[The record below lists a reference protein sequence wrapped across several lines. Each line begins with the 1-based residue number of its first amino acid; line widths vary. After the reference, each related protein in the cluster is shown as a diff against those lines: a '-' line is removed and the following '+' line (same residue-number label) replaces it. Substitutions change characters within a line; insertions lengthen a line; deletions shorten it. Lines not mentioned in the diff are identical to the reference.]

1 MANTNDFELC
11 KTYIIYYIQTIQ
23 TQLKQCQIELT
34 KQSQS
39 CPITKLTFD
48 QIEHGL
54 KELVHRERKY
64 LSIRNNEQLIKL
76 KGDMY
81 EKNLFKTISTSSLIN
96 QQQVIHLS
104 IYDF

>member
-11 KTYIIYYIQTIQ
+11 KTYLMYYIQTIQ

-76 KGDMY
+76 KDDIH
-81 EKNLFKTISTSSLIN
+81 EKDLWKTISTYSSKIN
-96 QQQVIHLS
+96 HQVNIDR
-104 IYDF
+104 Y